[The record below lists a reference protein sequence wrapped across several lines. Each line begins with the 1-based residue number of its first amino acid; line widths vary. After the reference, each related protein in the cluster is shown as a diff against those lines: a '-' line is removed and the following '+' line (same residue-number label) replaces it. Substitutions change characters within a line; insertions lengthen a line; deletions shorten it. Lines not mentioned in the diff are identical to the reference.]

1 MECKKMKRQNCINC
15 IAFNEYRYYCM
26 LGNSVVITMEKV
38 YLDEFKKFVDMPK
51 IYPVSKCNK
60 PKTKKDFCLFIKDI
74 NYKKN
79 FEVKE

>member
-1 MECKKMKRQNCINC
+1 
-15 IAFNEYRYYCM
+15 M
-26 LGNSVVITMEKV
+26 LGNSVVKTMEKV

-51 IYPVSKCNK
+51 IYPATKCNK
-60 PKTKKDFCLFIKDI
+60 PKTKIDFFLFMKDI

>member
-1 MECKKMKRQNCINC
+1 MKRQNCINC

-26 LGNSVVITMEKV
+26 LGNSVVITTEKV

-51 IYPVSKCNK
+51 VYPIIKCNK

>member
-1 MECKKMKRQNCINC
+1 MKRQNCINC

-51 IYPVSKCNK
+51 VYPITKCNK
-60 PKTKKDFCLFIKDI
+60 PKTKKDFFLFMKDI
-74 NYKKN
+74 DYKKN